1 MESSFTGIS
10 ASLETAVPDMRF
22 APPKQLRI
30 ADRSDGLNPE
40 RVRSFN
46 ERLVLSLLL
55 QNGGISRLEIGERT
69 KLSAQTVSVIVR
81 SLEHEGLLSMGEA
94 MRGRVGPPTIPV
106 LLNPHGAYSVGVDLA
121 SWENEVVLIDFM
133 GTIRFHTKLARGAGD
148 QAHGVSAIRDAVG
161 KALAAVP
168 EHARQRVAG
177 IGLAF
182 PADEKTG
189 QGEQSAPSKEEV
201 DLHNDLEQHFKL
213 PVFVQN
219 DVTAAASAEM
229 MFGST
234 KSSSDHLY
242 WFLGAML
249 HSRLVL
255 NNHVYTGNYSVA
267 PASLDLG
274 LLALQRR
281 AEKEME
287 QPVDLHLEANWS
299 RLGES
304 LTRWRSECVVALKGS
319 IRSLAQFVDI
329 RTVVISA
336 AVPQTVSDAI
346 CVDLQR
352 ALPGLQV
359 IGGAVRQ
366 APKAVGAGSLPFI
379 SRFTVQM

>member
-1 MESSFTGIS
+1 
-10 ASLETAVPDMRF
+10 LAVP
-22 APPKQLRI
+22 A
-30 ADRSDGLNPE
+30 
-40 RVRSFN
+40 N
-46 ERLVLSLLL
+46 ERTS
-55 QNGGISRLEIGERT
+55 
-69 KLSAQTVSVIVR
+69 
-81 SLEHEGLLSMGEA
+81 
-94 MRGRVGPPTIPV
+94 
-106 LLNPHGAYSVGVDLA
+106 
-121 SWENEVVLIDFM
+121 
-133 GTIRFHTKLARGAGD
+133 
-148 QAHGVSAIRDAVG
+148 
-161 KALAAVP
+161 
-168 EHARQRVAG
+168 
-177 IGLAF
+177 
-182 PADEKTG
+182 
-189 QGEQSAPSKEEV
+189 QGEQSAPSQEEV
-201 DLHNDLEQHFKL
+201 ALHDELERNFSL

-255 NNHVYTGNYSVA
+255 NNHVYTGNYNVS

-281 AEKEME
+281 AERELE
-287 QPVDLHLEANWS
+287 QSLDLHLESNWS
-299 RLGES
+299 RLGDT

-319 IRSLAQFVDI
+319 IRALAQFVDI

-336 AVPQTVSDAI
+336 AVPQGVSDAM

-359 IGGAVRQ
+359 IGGLVRQ

-379 SRFTVQM
+379 SRFTVQP